1 MGQLEARVKLAD
13 DLQLELLSVQLK
25 VTELREQ
32 LESSVRRYETLERDM
47 QQQQKKRE
55 LSEAKEEAKNKKQS
69 AELDRAAK
77 EVERKEAELDE
88 RMLTNPMV
96 EVEEELVLYKEKYKS
111 LSDTNVSLQRE
122 MEEMRK
128 KYEVVMQRSLMNLL
142 MYMGPVVA
150 VLGFFV
156 LWPYL

>member
-1 MGQLEARVKLAD
+1 MAD

-32 LESSVRRYETLERDM
+32 LESSVRRYETLEREM
-47 QQQQKKRE
+47 QQQQRTRE
-55 LSEAKEEAKNKKQS
+55 LSDAKEGEKMKKKS
-69 AELDRAAK
+69 AELERAAMD
-77 EVERKEAELDE
+77 VERKEQALDE
-88 RMLTNPMV
+88 RMLSNPMV

-111 LSDTNVSLQRE
+111 LSETNVSLQRE

-128 KYEVVMQRSLMNLL
+128 KYEVVMQRSLMKLL
-142 MYMGPVVA
+142 MYMGPIVA
-150 VLGFFV
+150 VLGYFV